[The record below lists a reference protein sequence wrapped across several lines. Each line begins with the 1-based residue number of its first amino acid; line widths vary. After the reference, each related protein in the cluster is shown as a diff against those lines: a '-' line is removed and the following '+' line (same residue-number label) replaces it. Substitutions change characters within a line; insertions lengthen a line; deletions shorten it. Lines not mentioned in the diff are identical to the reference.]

1 MSEATQRTKYPV
13 GRAAM
18 PQAYDRY
25 FETKVAYERATAQVE
40 RLIAQLG
47 KFTTPLLFNW
57 SRYYVD
63 ANVRTPPG
71 MMRERIRVSG
81 QGVPSPGEIAQAM
94 VAQFEALRSAS
105 EAWDRIPERER
116 GELQRPSWL
125 PK

>member
-1 MSEATQRTKYPV
+1 
-13 GRAAM
+13 M
-18 PQAYDRY
+18 PQAYGRY
-25 FETKVAYERATAQVE
+25 FEMKAAYEQATAQVE

-63 ANVRTPPG
+63 ANVPTPPG
-71 MMRERIRVSG
+71 MMQERIRVSG
-81 QGVPSPGEIAQAM
+81 QGIPSPDEIARAM
-94 VAQFEALRSAS
+94 VEQFDALQSAR

-125 PK
+125 PKWSA

>member
-1 MSEATQRTKYPV
+1 VSQATQRTKYPIGTTAV
-13 GRAAM
+13 
-18 PQAYDRY
+18 PEAYGRY
-25 FETKVAYERATAQVE
+25 FETKASYEQVTAHVE

-63 ANVRTPPG
+63 ANVPTPPG
-71 MMRERIRVSG
+71 MMQERIRVSG
-81 QGVPSPGEIAQAM
+81 HGIPSPGEIAQAM
-94 VAQFEALRSAS
+94 VAQFEALQSARV
-105 EAWDRIPERER
+105 AWDRIPERER